1 MSQAILSCMECGEKD
16 TILFLGQQIIISENA
31 VQQREPDPI
40 FLVSLTLPAQNDSML
55 F

>member
-1 MSQAILSCMECGEKD
+1 MLQTILSCMECGEKG
-16 TILFLGQQIIISENA
+16 TILFLCQQIIISENS
-31 VQQREPDPI
+31 VEQREPDTI